1 MRKFTL
7 IAATA
12 IVFAMLPLGA
22 VAAPPGGG
30 NTGAANAKPHTHWL
44 AGSVS
49 AVGSDSLT
57 VGVLWTGP
65 HDTSLN
71 GQSVTLAVDA
81 NTEIVSGKDKT
92 AVALSSIK
100 AGDLVGVQ
108 AASPDKTLT
117 SLTAARIHVYCNC
130 HWIGGTISA
139 IGSSSIS
146 VQVARTGPYDTVLN
160 GKPVT
165 LQVNAQT
172 TYVRGKAK
180 AATGLSDLK
189 VGDGVG
195 VVFAASGFFK
205 APGFDAS
212 TATFTAKLVHVWDKK
227 DVPPASSDSSA
238 AAGTKP

>member
-12 IVFAMLPLGA
+12 IVFALLPLGA
-22 VAAPPGGG
+22 VAAPPGDAG
-30 NTGAANAKPHTHWL
+30 GAANAKPHTHWL

-49 AVGSDSLT
+49 AVGADSLT
-57 VGVLWTGP
+57 VGVLWTGK
-65 HDTSLN
+65 HDDQLN

-81 NTEIVSGKDKT
+81 TTEIVSGRDKT
-92 AVALSSIK
+92 PVSLSSIK
-100 AGDLVGVQ
+100 PGDLVGVQ
-108 AASPDKTLT
+108 ASSTDKTLT
-117 SLTAARIHVYCNC
+117 TLTAKRIHVYCNC

-139 IGSSSIS
+139 IGSSSFS

-165 LQVNAQT
+165 LQVNSST
-172 TYVRGKAK
+172 TYIRGKAK
-180 AATGLSDLK
+180 SDIGFSDLK

-195 VVFAASGFFK
+195 VIFAASGFFR
-205 APGFDAS
+205 APGFDPS
-212 TATFTAKLVHVWDKK
+212 TATFTAKRVHLWEKK
-227 DVPPASSDSSA
+227 TVPPASTDSGA

>member
-12 IVFAMLPLGA
+12 IVFALLPLGA
-22 VAAPPGGG
+22 VAAPPGDAG
-30 NTGAANAKPHTHWL
+30 GAANAKPHTHWL

-49 AVGSDSLT
+49 AVGADSLT
-57 VGVLWTGP
+57 VGVLWTGK
-65 HDTSLN
+65 HDDQLN

-81 NTEIVSGKDKT
+81 TTEIVSGRDKT
-92 AVALSSIK
+92 PVSLSSIK
-100 AGDLVGVQ
+100 PGDLVGVQ
-108 AASPDKTLT
+108 ASSTDKTLT
-117 SLTAARIHVYCNC
+117 TLTAKRIHVYCNC

-165 LQVNAQT
+165 LQVNSST
-172 TYVRGKAK
+172 TYIRGKAK
-180 AATGLSDLK
+180 SDIGLSDLK

-195 VVFAASGFFK
+195 VIFAASGFFR
-205 APGFDAS
+205 APGFDPS
-212 TATFTAKLVHVWDKK
+212 TATFTAKRVHLWEKK
-227 DVPPASSDSSA
+227 TVPPASTDSGA